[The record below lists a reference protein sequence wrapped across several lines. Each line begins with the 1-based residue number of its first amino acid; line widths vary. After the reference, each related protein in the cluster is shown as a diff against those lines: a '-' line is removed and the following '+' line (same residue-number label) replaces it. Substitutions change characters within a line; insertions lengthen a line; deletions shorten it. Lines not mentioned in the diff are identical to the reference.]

1 MTTVE
6 IRCWARRSLEED
18 HRQRMLAMDHQE
30 PRRASTIEQRHSTN
44 VVSHQFSSRLTP
56 MLNHLKSLD
65 HDQEASTSCRN
76 SSNHGIEMLLAV
88 TVGMPDSS
96 QDLDLHQMEP
106 PCLSSTSVARTS
118 FAGLTNTR
126 KRDFVQPQ

>member
-1 MTTVE
+1 
-6 IRCWARRSLEED
+6 
-18 HRQRMLAMDHQE
+18 MDYQA
-30 PRRASTIEQRHSTN
+30 PLRASRTEQGHSTN

-56 MLNHLKSLD
+56 MPNHLKSLGR
-65 HDQEASTSCRN
+65 DQEATTSCRN
-76 SSNHGIEMLLAV
+76 GIEMLERHNMLAV

>member
-18 HRQRMLAMDHQE
+18 HRHQVLAMDYQV
-30 PRRASTIEQRHSTN
+30 PQRASTIEQRHSTN

-76 SSNHGIEMLLAV
+76 GIEILLAV
-88 TVGMPDSS
+88 TVRMPESS

-126 KRDFVQPQ
+126 KRDFIQPQ